1 MDTKT
6 IPGADAGAMRSPR
19 ARMGLPKR
27 QNIRLDEEMLYQVKK
42 LALEEERSVSQM
54 LRLLVREGLRQRRD

>member
-1 MDTKT
+1 
-6 IPGADAGAMRSPR
+6 MRSPR